1 MFFIIE
7 TKPLARVCDKCSC
20 AHHCKQECRECQI
33 CEKCDCEHCENKK
46 EHKVDI
52 YLT

>member
-1 MFFIIE
+1 MIE
-7 TKPLARVCDKCSC
+7 CVCTKCSC
-20 AHHCKQECRECQI
+20 EHHCEQECLECQI
-33 CEKCDCEHCENKK
+33 CEQCDCEHCENKK

>member
-1 MFFIIE
+1 MIE
-7 TKPLARVCDKCSC
+7 CLCSKCFC
-20 AHHCKQECRECQI
+20 EHHCEQECAECQI